1 MPRFRYA
8 AAVAIGVLLMTAC
21 ATVPTLQINDLK
33 SVAGRWQ
40 GTGGSRIKGFPAGGS
55 VESTI
60 REDGTGEFF
69 WLPETIYQLSRF
81 AGVSTTSPARFSV
94 KDGKLLYETAASTG
108 AAILRERD
116 GKRTLEGESV
126 LKDGT
131 GTGWMELAPAK

>member
-21 ATVPTLQINDLK
+21 ATVPTPQINDLK

-40 GTGGSRIKGFPAGGS
+40 GNGGSRIKGFPARGS
-55 VESTI
+55 VELTI

-69 WLPETIYQLSRF
+69 WLPETLSYLAPRL

-94 KDGKLLYETAASTG
+94 KDGKLLYETAEFTG
-108 AAILRERD
+108 TAILRERMA
-116 GKRTLEGESV
+116 REP
-126 LKDGT
+126 LKVNRC
-131 GTGWMELAPAK
+131 